1 MTFSDYI
8 IPTAFLMIALIG
20 FIRKTDIFESFVEGA
35 KEGLSTTLDILPSLI
50 CLMTCIGMLKSV
62 GGFDM
67 LSCLAEPLTN
77 LFGFPKE
84 CTPLIFIRPMSGSGA
99 LSVYNTLITDYGAD
113 SFIGRVASVMMG
125 STETTFYTIAVYFG
139 AVKIKKSRYAISAA
153 LTGDMIGWIVS
164 VIAVRMIF

>member
-20 FIRKTDIFESFVEGA
+20 FIKKTDIFESFVEGA

-62 GGFDM
+62 GGFDI
-67 LSCLAEPLTN
+67 LSLVASPITE
-77 LFGFPKE
+77 LFQFPKE

-113 SFIGRVASVMMG
+113 SFIGKVASVMMG

>member
-8 IPTAFLMIALIG
+8 IPTIVLLIIVIG
-20 FIRKTDIFESFVEGA
+20 LIKRTDIFEVFVEGA
-35 KEGLSTTLDILPSLI
+35 KEGFSTSIDILPSLI

-62 GGFDM
+62 GGFEA
-67 LSCLAEPLTN
+67 LSTLAKPITDF
-77 LFGFPKE
+77 FGFPSE

-99 LSVYNTLITDYGAD
+99 LSVYNTLISDHGAD

-125 STETTFYTIAVYFG
+125 STETTFYTVAVYFG
-139 AVKIKKSRYAISAA
+139 AVRIKKSRYAIPAA

-164 VIAVRMIF
+164 VIAVRLIF